1 MQNYKP
7 LYLWSL
13 EEAIRNNEKD
23 LWRESYK
30 ENCDCARTIEKA
42 ITDAYNY
49 EKSCLTACAKPVIE
63 QYGFDRVN
71 WVLANTVQQKKE
83 DGRFS
88 QENKAWARQIY
99 IPHDEVRWH
108 FCVESHPG
116 LTDNSDLEEKQ
127 ERLVSLRQ
135 RIDELTSM
143 DSESAQ
149 SGDFDELF
157 ESLYTEMYAIKD
169 ELEDAEKTNAKL
181 DTAVNRIDEMTTVMY
196 GLKNHPVEY
205 DEQIVRQLISS
216 IKVVS
221 AEQILILFK
230 DGTEMTADL

>member
-1 MQNYKP
+1 MFLFYYNLSEQHVTTSVYHYSANIQRIREHIEM
-7 LYLWSL
+7 YLN
-13 EEAIRNNEKD
+13 RK
-23 LWRESYK
+23 
-30 ENCDCARTIEKA
+30 
-42 ITDAYNY
+42 
-49 EKSCLTACAKPVIE
+49 
-63 QYGFDRVN
+63 
-71 WVLANTVQQKKE
+71 
-83 DGRFS
+83 
-88 QENKAWARQIY
+88 
-99 IPHDEVRWH
+99 
-108 FCVESHPG
+108 
-116 LTDNSDLEEKQ
+116 DNSDLEEKQ
-127 ERLVSLRQ
+127 ERLTALKQ

-149 SGDFDELF
+149 NGDFDELF
-157 ESLYTEMYAIKD
+157 ESLFTEMYAIQD
-169 ELEDAEKTNAKL
+169 ELEDAKKTNAKL